1 MNNDLFKILEDVK
14 NKKITV
20 KEAERKVKTENY
32 IMLSEYIGITVKS
45 DFFQGR
51 EKLITKTVP
60 VCM

>member
-20 KEAERKVKTENY
+20 KEAERKMKTENY
-32 IMLSEYIGITVKS
+32 ITSSEYIGMTVKS

-51 EKLITKTVP
+51 EK
-60 VCM
+60 